1 MEFNT
6 IPEAVADLKKGR
18 LIVVVDDKDRENEGD
33 VVFAASKSTAAKINF
48 LAKHARGLICVAL
61 PAERVEALRL
71 PPMAESNLSR
81 HDTAF
86 TVSVEVREGTT
97 TGISASDRSAT
108 ALALADDAY
117 GHEDFIR
124 PGHVF
129 PIKAKKGGVLV
140 RAGHTEAAVD
150 LVQMAGVGT
159 AGVICEIMNEDGSMA
174 RLKDSQRFARKH
186 KLKIIS
192 VEDLIGYRRTQEK
205 LIRLVASPDLP
216 TRYGTFKSYV
226 YEDVIHGRKHIA
238 LVKGDISPKHPANVR
253 VHSECL
259 TGDVFGVRLCNCG
272 CLFHLGL
279 EHIAKHGGVFLYM
292 RQVDAEAD
300 FSRKIQA
307 YDEEQTKSGGEVK
320 AAIRGK
326 TARGKQGGADAYPPG
341 TYLAGTHHGLFM
353 DARTYG
359 IGAQILFDLGVR
371 HLHLL
376 TNSPRRIQGL
386 EGYGLKVTRQ
396 SPLELSRCEHDQHK
410 HGTFLA
416 EDAHAGKA
424 ETRRKSGPAA
434 RSERFAARSE
444 RSAQSAARSTRS
456 AGGARARKSKSNP
469 TRTTRKAKD
478 GR

>member
-1 MEFNT
+1 MEFNS

-61 PAERVEALRL
+61 TSERVESLRL

-97 TGISASDRSAT
+97 TGISAADRSAT
-108 ALALADDAY
+108 SLALADESF

-150 LVQMAGVGT
+150 LVKMAGLGT
-159 AGVICEIMNEDGSMA
+159 AGVICEIMNEDGTMA
-174 RLKDSQRFARKH
+174 RLKDCQRFARKH

-205 LIRLVASPDLP
+205 LIRLVASPELP
-216 TRYGTFKSYV
+216 TPYGNFRSYV

-238 LVKGDISPKHPANVR
+238 LVSGDISPKHPANVR

-259 TGDVFGVRLCNCG
+259 TGDVFGTALCDCG
-272 CLFHLGL
+272 CLLHLGM
-279 EHIAKHGGVFLYM
+279 EHIARHGGVFLYM
-292 RQVDAEAD
+292 RQVDPEAD
-300 FSRKIQA
+300 FTRKIQA
-307 YDEEQTKSGGEVK
+307 YDEAEPHRGAAAPK
-320 AAIRGK
+320 AAGRG
-326 TARGKQGGADAYPPG
+326 ARTKPNPPG
-341 TYLAGTHHGLFM
+341 TTFGGTHHGLFM

-376 TNSPRRIQGL
+376 TNSPRKIQGL
-386 EGYGLKVTRQ
+386 EGYGLKITRQ
-396 SPLELSRCEHDQHK
+396 SPLDLSQCARNGHGHK
-410 HGTFLA
+410 FALSP
-416 EDAHAGKA
+416 E
-424 ETRRKSGPAA
+424 PAPA
-434 RSERFAARSE
+434 
-444 RSAQSAARSTRS
+444 
-456 AGGARARKSKSNP
+456 
-469 TRTTRKAKD
+469 RKAKAEA
-478 GR
+478 GGKAKSKVPARAAALKNGKKRS

>member
-18 LIVVVDDKDRENEGD
+18 LIVVVDSKDRENEGD
-33 VVFAASKSTAAKINF
+33 VVFAASKSTPAKINF
-48 LAKHARGLICVAL
+48 LAKYARGLICVAL
-61 PAERVEALRL
+61 TAERVEELRL

-97 TGISASDRSAT
+97 TGISAADRSAT
-108 ALALADDAY
+108 SLALADEGY

-150 LVQMAGVGT
+150 LVKMAGLGT
-159 AGVICEIMNEDGSMA
+159 AGVICEIMNEDGTMA
-174 RLKDSQRFARKH
+174 RLKDCQRFARKH

-205 LIRLVASPDLP
+205 LVRLIASPQFP
-216 TRYGTFKSYV
+216 TRYGRFRSYV

-259 TGDVFGVRLCNCG
+259 IGDVFGTTLCNCG
-272 CLFHLGL
+272 CMFHLGL
-279 EHIAKHGGVFLYM
+279 EHIDRHGGVFLYM

-300 FSRKIQA
+300 FTRKMQA
-307 YDEEQTKSGGEVK
+307 YAEAEAAAEKPAGK
-320 AAIRGK
+320 AGR
-326 TARGKQGGADAYPPG
+326 ARAAMS
-341 TYLAGTHHGLFM
+341 ATHHGLLM

-359 IGAQILFDLGVR
+359 IGAQILYDLGVR

-376 TNSPRRIQGL
+376 TNSPKKILGL
-386 EGYGLKVTRQ
+386 EGYGLKITRQ
-396 SPLELSRCEHDQHK
+396 SPLDISKCAQLGHRHKELRPQEPMGS
-410 HGTFLA
+410 GA
-416 EDAHAGKA
+416 EPVHEAGPKGA
-424 ETRRKSGPAA
+424 KTNSPVRAGAKKPGKKK
-434 RSERFAARSE
+434 RS
-444 RSAQSAARSTRS
+444 
-456 AGGARARKSKSNP
+456 
-469 TRTTRKAKD
+469 
-478 GR
+478 

>member
-1 MEFNT
+1 MEFNS

-61 PAERVEALRL
+61 TSERVESLRL

-97 TGISASDRSAT
+97 TGISAADRSAT
-108 ALALADDAY
+108 SLALADEAF

-150 LVQMAGVGT
+150 LVKMAGLGT
-159 AGVICEIMNEDGSMA
+159 AGVICEIMNEDGTMA
-174 RLKDSQRFARKH
+174 RLKDCQRFARKH

-205 LIRLVASPDLP
+205 LIRLVASPELP
-216 TRYGTFKSYV
+216 TPYGNFRSYV

-259 TGDVFGVRLCNCG
+259 TGDVFGTALCDCG
-272 CLFHLGL
+272 CLLNLGL
-279 EHIAKHGGVFLYM
+279 EHIAKNGGVFLYM
-292 RQVDAEAD
+292 RQVDPEAD
-300 FSRKIQA
+300 FTRKIQA
-307 YDEEQTKSGGEVK
+307 YDEAESQRGAATPK
-320 AAIRGK
+320 AAGRGIRTK
-326 TARGKQGGADAYPPG
+326 PNPPG
-341 TYLAGTHHGLFM
+341 TTFGGTHHGLFM

-371 HLHLL
+371 RLHLL
-376 TNSPRRIQGL
+376 TNSPRKIQGL
-386 EGYGLKVTRQ
+386 EGYGLKITRQ
-396 SPLELSRCEHDQHK
+396 SPLDLSKCAQDGHGHK
-410 HGTFLA
+410 YA
-416 EDAHAGKA
+416 PSPEPAPARKAGAK
-424 ETRRKSGPAA
+424 
-434 RSERFAARSE
+434 
-444 RSAQSAARSTRS
+444 
-456 AGGARARKSKSNP
+456 AGGKSKSKVP
-469 TRTTRKAKD
+469 ARAAALKLGKKRS
-478 GR
+478 

>member
-1 MEFNT
+1 MEFNS
-6 IPEAVADLKKGR
+6 IPEAVADLRKGR

-61 PAERVEALRL
+61 TSERVEELRL

-97 TGISASDRSAT
+97 TGISAADRSAT
-108 ALALADDAY
+108 ALALADDQH

-150 LVQMAGVGT
+150 LVKMAGLGS

-174 RLKDSQRFARKH
+174 RLKDCQRFARKH

-205 LIRLVASPDLP
+205 LIRLVASPELP

-259 TGDVFGVRLCNCG
+259 TGDTFGVSLCTCG

-300 FSRKIQA
+300 FTRKIQA
-307 YDEEQTKSGGEVK
+307 YDEAQADRGARSAKPAKGEK
-320 AAIRGK
+320 APPRNRK
-326 TARGKQGGADAYPPG
+326 KADPPG
-341 TYLAGTHHGLFM
+341 TYLSGTHHGLFM

-396 SPLELSRCEHDQHK
+396 SPMDLSQCD
-410 HGTFLA
+410 HGRQMRHTEA
-416 EDAHAGKA
+416 ASQVMAVPGPKAAVRKKATAPVSAGKPGMPKKA
-424 ETRRKSGPAA
+424 GRAAKPRTAPMRKA
-434 RSERFAARSE
+434 
-444 RSAQSAARSTRS
+444 
-456 AGGARARKSKSNP
+456 GARIISKEDRK
-469 TRTTRKAKD
+469 
-478 GR
+478 

>member
-1 MEFNT
+1 MEFNS
-6 IPEAVADLKKGR
+6 IPEAVADLKRGR

-61 PAERVEALRL
+61 TSERVEALRL

-97 TGISASDRSAT
+97 TGISAEDRSAT
-108 ALALADDAY
+108 ALALADDGF

-150 LVQMAGVGT
+150 LVKMAGLGS
-159 AGVICEIMNEDGSMA
+159 AGVICEIMNEDGTMA
-174 RLKDSQRFARKH
+174 RLKDCQRFARKH

-205 LIRLVASPDLP
+205 LIRQVAAPLLP
-216 TRYGTFKSYV
+216 TRYGEFKSYV

-259 TGDVFGVRLCNCG
+259 TGDVFGVQLCTCG
-272 CLFHLGL
+272 CLLNLGL
-279 EHIAKHGGVFLYM
+279 EHIARHGGVFLYM

-300 FSRKIQA
+300 FSRKIHA
-307 YDEEQTKSGGEVK
+307 YDEDQAERRDGKAPVRTGKKKS
-320 AAIRGK
+320 
-326 TARGKQGGADAYPPG
+326 DPPG

-359 IGAQILFDLGVR
+359 IGAQILYDLGVR

-396 SPLELSRCEHDQHK
+396 SPLDLKRCAHDQHR
-410 HGTFLA
+410 HGTTLMEELGRA
-416 EDAHAGKA
+416 AGPQKKPKA
-424 ETRRKSGPAA
+424 
-434 RSERFAARSE
+434 
-444 RSAQSAARSTRS
+444 
-456 AGGARARKSKSNP
+456 GAPKRPLKSK
-469 TRTTRKAKD
+469 
-478 GR
+478 

>member
-1 MEFNT
+1 MRRTWENGVTVFNS

-61 PAERVEALRL
+61 TAERVEALRL

-108 ALALADDAY
+108 ALALADEDY
-117 GHEDFIR
+117 GHEDFLR

-150 LVQMAGVGT
+150 LVKMAGLGS

-174 RLKDSQRFARKH
+174 RLKDNQRFARKH

-192 VEDLIGYRRTQEK
+192 VEDLIGYRRMQEK
-205 LIRLVASPDLP
+205 LIRLVNSPQLP
-216 TRYGTFKSYV
+216 TRHGTFRSYV

-259 TGDVFGVRLCNCG
+259 VGDVFGSQRCDCGRLLHMG
-272 CLFHLGL
+272 M
-279 EHIAKHGGVFLYM
+279 EHIAKQGGIFLYM
-292 RQVDAEAD
+292 RQVDPEAD
-300 FSRKIQA
+300 FSRKMEA
-307 YDEEQTKSGGEVK
+307 YDLSDAGMDKAVPRKRAKSAKSGK
-320 AAIRGK
+320 A
-326 TARGKQGGADAYPPG
+326 GAEAGNPG
-341 TYLAGTHHGLFM
+341 HHGSFM

-371 HLHLL
+371 NLHLL
-376 TNSPRRIQGL
+376 TNHPKRIQGL
-386 EGYGLKVTRQ
+386 EGYGLKITRQ
-396 SPLELSRCEHDQHK
+396 SPLE
-410 HGTFLA
+410 GTARQA
-416 EDAHAGKA
+416 EKARMGAGTGASAHAHA
-424 ETRRKSGPAA
+424 ETAGAGASKKEKKRR
-434 RSERFAARSE
+434 
-444 RSAQSAARSTRS
+444 
-456 AGGARARKSKSNP
+456 
-469 TRTTRKAKD
+469 
-478 GR
+478 

>member
-6 IPEAVADLKKGR
+6 IPEAVADLKRGR
-18 LIVVVDDKDRENEGD
+18 AIVVVDDKERENEGD
-33 VVFAASKSTAAKINF
+33 VVFAASKSTPAKINF

-61 PAERVEALRL
+61 TSERVDALRL

-81 HDTAF
+81 HETAF

-97 TGISASDRSAT
+97 TGISAADRSAT
-108 ALALADDAY
+108 ALALADENF

-129 PIKAKKGGVLV
+129 PIKAKLGGVLV

-150 LVQMAGVGT
+150 LVHMAGLGT

-192 VEDLIGYRRTQEK
+192 IEDLIGYRRTQEK
-205 LIRLVASPDLP
+205 LIRLVASPELP
-216 TRYGTFKSYV
+216 TRYGTFRSYV

-238 LVKGDISPKHPANVR
+238 LVKGEISPKHPANVR

-259 TGDVFGVRLCNCG
+259 TGDVFGTMLCNCG
-272 CLFHLGL
+272 CMLHTGL
-279 EHIAKHGGVFLYM
+279 EQVAKQGGVFLYM
-292 RQVDAEAD
+292 RQTDAEAD
-300 FSRKIQA
+300 FTRKIQA
-307 YDEEQTKSGGEVK
+307 YDE
-320 AAIRGK
+320 
-326 TARGKQGGADAYPPG
+326 ADARKKSAQNGSGNDTKNGAKPYGNGRKSLEAPG
-341 TYLAGTHHGLFM
+341 TYLGGTHHGLFM

-376 TNSPRRIQGL
+376 TNSPRKIQGL
-386 EGYGLKVTRQ
+386 EGYGLKITRQ
-396 SPLELSRCEHDQHK
+396 SPLDLSPC
-410 HGTFLA
+410 T
-416 EDAHAGKA
+416 HAGHRFPDGMIGGFASAPQKPG
-424 ETRRKSGPAA
+424 SAA
-434 RSERFAARSE
+434 
-444 RSAQSAARSTRS
+444 SAARP
-456 AGGARARKSKSNP
+456 ARAAAPKPARRKTKVSQRS
-469 TRTTRKAKD
+469 
-478 GR
+478 